1 MQNQQQA
8 DQNQGSNQGNQGSNQ
23 RSQGTNQMDSSMNHG
38 GHEMF
43 DSHELLAGFI
53 NVLDQYVLY
62 NGFIQDQELKQILVR
77 QYEFIT
83 DLYNISVEAFS
94 TGSNPSH
101 PTHPYLM
108 NQSNDVVYGMQQ
120 TAPKKPMT
128 NINEIKDAGISAYM
142 LGQIKGMASC
152 LTMAS
157 FEITNPVLRRV
168 MADSVP
174 NFIEMGYE
182 IFLYQNKKH
191 YYQVPQLAQQ
201 DMKQML
207 NSFDSVH

>member
-1 MQNQQQA
+1 MWVLQQNTQEVIKSMQNSYSQ
-8 DQNQGSNQGNQGSNQ
+8 QGNVQTA
-23 RSQGTNQMDSSMNHG
+23 TNMNHG

-43 DSHELLAGFI
+43 DSHEILSGFI

-62 NGFIQDQELKQILVR
+62 NGFIQDQELKQILLR

-94 TGSNPSH
+94 TGNNPSH
-101 PTHPYLM
+101 PTKTYLM
-108 NQSNDVVYGMQQ
+108 NQSNDVVYGIQQ
-120 TAPKKPMT
+120 QSAPKKPMT
-128 NINEIKDAGISAYM
+128 QINEIKDAGISAYM
-142 LGQIKGMASC
+142 LGQVKAITSC
-152 LTMAS
+152 LTMAA
-157 FEITNPVLRRV
+157 FEITNPVLRRM

-191 YYQVPQLAQQ
+191 YYQVPQLAEQ
-201 DMKQML
+201 DMRQML
-207 NSFDSVH
+207 NSFNTIQ

>member
-1 MQNQQQA
+1 MQNSYSQ
-8 DQNQGSNQGNQGSNQ
+8 
-23 RSQGTNQMDSSMNHG
+23 QGTNAQMAPNMNHG

-43 DSHELLAGFI
+43 DSHEILAGFI

-62 NGFIQDQELKQILVR
+62 NGFIQDQELKQILLQ

-83 DLYNISVEAFS
+83 DLYNITVEAFT

-101 PTHPYLM
+101 PTHPYTM
-108 NQSNDVVYGMQQ
+108 NQNNDVVFGMQQ
-120 TAPKKPMT
+120 QSAPKKPMT
-128 NINEIKDAGISAYM
+128 NINEVKDAGISAYM
-142 LGQIKGMASC
+142 LGQIKGTASVLSMA
-152 LTMAS
+152 A

-191 YYQVPQLAQQ
+191 YYQVPQLAEQ

-207 NSFDSVH
+207 NSFDPIH

>member
-1 MQNQQQA
+1 MQNPYSQ
-8 DQNQGSNQGNQGSNQ
+8 QGSAQTTQN
-23 RSQGTNQMDSSMNHG
+23 MNHG

-43 DSHELLAGFI
+43 DSHEILSGFI
-53 NVLDQYVLY
+53 SVLDQYVMY
-62 NGFIQDQELKQILVR
+62 DGFIQDQELRSILHH

-94 TGSNPSH
+94 TGRDPSH
-101 PTHPYLM
+101 PTHSYTM
-108 NQSNDVVYGMQQ
+108 NQNNDVVYGIQQ
-120 TAPKKPMT
+120 QSAPKKPIAH
-128 NINEIKDAGISAYM
+128 INEIKDAGISAYM
-142 LGQIKGMASC
+142 QGHMKGIASC

-157 FEITNPVLRRV
+157 FEITNPVLRRM

-191 YYQVPQLAQQ
+191 YYQVPQLAAQ
-201 DMKQML
+201 DMKSML
-207 NSFDSVH
+207 NSFDSIQ